1 MEGCFWLDSCNRN
14 SKMKMKMKK
23 IVTLLSLITFT
34 VFMSSFQGD
43 DEQSCK
49 SYFPLMKG
57 NKIELTLTKGNGE
70 FKGKI
75 IYEIAGFELLGKR
88 NKSTVSTIYFDKENK
103 PFYVGEMSAICYK
116 NNTNL
121 DIMALLPFDII
132 KNYSNN
138 TFEVITDKVD
148 LPSEAKAL
156 DKLRDGN
163 VNIEVYSGKKKIND
177 INLNIYNRQVD
188 AVERII
194 TSVGEF
200 KCIKTS
206 YSLKT
211 NMASTKQNKVIEW
224 YSREIGLVKFERYDK
239 HEHLIEKGELTKIDK

>member
-1 MEGCFWLDSCNRN
+1 
-14 SKMKMKMKK
+14 MKQALSF
-23 IVTLLSLITFT
+23 ISVLLFTLILT
-34 VFMSSFQGD
+34 SFQGD
-43 DEQSCK
+43 EEQSCV

-57 NKIELTLTKGNGE
+57 NKTELTISKGNGD

-75 IYEIAGFELLGKR
+75 IYEIAGFEHLGKR
-88 NKSTVSTIYFDKENK
+88 NKSKVSTIYFDKNNK
-103 PFYVGEMSAICYK
+103 PFYVGEVSAICYK
-116 NNTNL
+116 NNTDL

-132 KNYSNN
+132 KTYANK
-138 TFEVITDKVD
+138 TFKSTSDKID
-148 LPSEAKAL
+148 LPIEAKAL

-163 VNIEVYSGKKKIND
+163 VDIEVFSGKKKITD

-188 AVERII
+188 AVENVI

-211 NMASTKQNKVIEW
+211 NMATSKQNKVLEW

-239 HEHLIEKGELTKIDK
+239 KGHLIEKGALTKVEK